1 MPHRQPSTSKP
12 PPVRHPSI
20 REEKAEPRRLSSTR
34 SSTTRNP
41 SVRTVT
47 GGNGPQRRP
56 TAGLQ
61 RVDTLQTRY
70 MEMLLSLD
78 KIPRLHNILASFFG
92 WILLAGFI
100 VFPGTFTSIRDLSD
114 DPELA
119 AKSPT
124 ASAVLGHVQNVPLLV
139 IAAISCGIGAAGLS
153 WLAFRWR
160 SNYVW
165 QLNRIYLPGATNALA
180 GLIST
185 LVVVYS
191 QKHGDWSITAM
202 VTGIV
207 EGADLVIC
215 GGLFVINTLLLK
227 RVQRK
232 HGREMEQL
240 EQGAEEGLFERA
252 GRKLQEPA
260 LEPQSVV

>member
-1 MPHRQPSTSKP
+1 
-12 PPVRHPSI
+12 
-20 REEKAEPRRLSSTR
+20 
-34 SSTTRNP
+34 
-41 SVRTVT
+41 
-47 GGNGPQRRP
+47 
-56 TAGLQ
+56 
-61 RVDTLQTRY
+61 

-114 DPELA
+114 DPDLA
-119 AKSPT
+119 ENSPT
-124 ASAVLGHVQNVPLLV
+124 ASTVLGHVQNVPLLV
-139 IAAISCGIGAAGLS
+139 VAAISCGIGAVGLL

-165 QLNRIYLPGATNALA
+165 LLNRIYLPGATNALA

-191 QKHGDWSITAM
+191 QKHGDWNITAM

-207 EGADLVIC
+207 EGADLAIC
-215 GGLFVINTLLLK
+215 GTLFVFNTLLLK

-232 HGREMEQL
+232 HGREMEQF
-240 EQGAEEGLFERA
+240 EEGAEEGLFERA

>member
-1 MPHRQPSTSKP
+1 MPQRQPSTSKP

-20 REEKAEPRRLSSTR
+20 RTEKPEPRRLSSTR
-34 SSTTRNP
+34 SSTTRNN
-41 SVRTVT
+41 SVRSAT
-47 GGNGPQRRP
+47 GNGPQRRP
-56 TAGLQ
+56 TAGLERQ
-61 RVDTLQTRY
+61 NTLQTRY
-70 MEMLLSLD
+70 MEMLLHLD
-78 KIPRLHNILASFFG
+78 KIPRLHNILAALFG
-92 WILLAGFI
+92 WLLLAGFI
-100 VFPGTFTSIRDLSD
+100 VFPGTFTSIRDLAD

-119 AKSPT
+119 SKSPT
-124 ASAVLGHVQNVPLLV
+124 ASAVLNQVQNIPLLV
-139 IAAISCGIGAAGLS
+139 VAAISCGIGAAGLL
-153 WLAFRWR
+153 WLSFRWR

-165 QLNRIYLPGATNALA
+165 LLNRIYLPGATNALA

-191 QKHGDWSITAM
+191 QKDGQWSVSAM

-207 EGADLVIC
+207 EAADLVVC
-215 GGLFVINTLLLK
+215 AALFVFTTLLLK

-232 HGREMEQL
+232 HGKEMEQL
-240 EQGAEEGLFERA
+240 EQGGEEGLFERA

>member
-1 MPHRQPSTSKP
+1 MPQRQPSTSKP

-20 REEKAEPRRLSSTR
+20 RSEKVEPRRISSTR

-41 SVRTVT
+41 SVRSAT
-47 GGNGPQRRP
+47 GNAPQRRP

-61 RVDTLQTRY
+61 RVNTLQTRY

-92 WILLAGFI
+92 WVLLAGFI

-119 AKSPT
+119 DKSPT
-124 ASAVLGHVQNVPLLV
+124 ASALLSSVQNVPLLV
-139 IAAISCGIGAAGLS
+139 VAAISCGIGAAGLL

-165 QLNRIYLPGATNALA
+165 LLNRIYLPGATNALA

-215 GGLFVINTLLLK
+215 GTLFIFNTLLLN

-232 HGREMEQL
+232 HGREMEQF
-240 EQGAEEGLFERA
+240 EQGGEEGLFEKA

>member
-1 MPHRQPSTSKP
+1 MPHRQPSASKP

-20 REEKAEPRRLSSTR
+20 RSEKVEPRRISSTR

-41 SVRTVT
+41 SVRSAT
-47 GGNGPQRRP
+47 GNGPQRRP

-61 RVDTLQTRY
+61 RANTLQTRY

-92 WILLAGFI
+92 WVLLAGFI

-114 DPELA
+114 DQEIA
-119 AKSPT
+119 DKSPT
-124 ASAVLGHVQNVPLLV
+124 ASALLGSVQNVPLLV
-139 IAAISCGIGAAGLS
+139 IAAISCGIGAAGLL

-165 QLNRIYLPGATNALA
+165 LLNRIYLPGATNALA

-215 GGLFVINTLLLK
+215 GTLFIFNTLLLK

-232 HGREMEQL
+232 HGREMEQF
-240 EQGAEEGLFERA
+240 EQGGEEGLFEKA

>member
-1 MPHRQPSTSKP
+1 
-12 PPVRHPSI
+12 
-20 REEKAEPRRLSSTR
+20 
-34 SSTTRNP
+34 
-41 SVRTVT
+41 
-47 GGNGPQRRP
+47 
-56 TAGLQ
+56 
-61 RVDTLQTRY
+61 
-70 MEMLLSLD
+70 MEMLLHLD
-78 KIPRLHNILASFFG
+78 KIPRLHNILAALFG
-92 WILLAGFI
+92 WLLLAGFI

-124 ASAVLGHVQNVPLLV
+124 ASAVLSHVQNVPLLV
-139 IAAISCGIGAAGLS
+139 IAAISCGIGAAGLL
-153 WLAFRWR
+153 WLSFRWR

-165 QLNRIYLPGATNALA
+165 LLNRIYLPGATNALA

-191 QKHGDWSITAM
+191 QKDGDWSVTAM

-215 GGLFVINTLLLK
+215 GGLFAFTTLLLK
-227 RVQRK
+227 RVQKK
-232 HGREMEQL
+232 HGKELEQL
-240 EQGAEEGLFERA
+240 EQGEEEGLFERA
-252 GRKLQEPA
+252 GRKLQQPA

>member
-20 REEKAEPRRLSSTR
+20 RSEKAGPQRLSSTR

-47 GGNGPQRRP
+47 GNGPERRP
-56 TAGLQ
+56 TAGL
-61 RVDTLQTRY
+61 RRENTLQTRY

-78 KIPRLHNILASFFG
+78 KIPRLHNILAAFFG

-100 VFPGTFTSIRDLSD
+100 VFPGTFTSIRDLSE
-114 DPELA
+114 DPDVA
-119 AKSPT
+119 DKSPA
-124 ASAVLGHVQNVPLLV
+124 ASVILDQVQNVPLLV
-139 IAAISCGIGAAGLS
+139 VAAVCCGIGAAGLL

-165 QLNRIYLPGATNALA
+165 LLNRVYLPGATNALA

-191 QKHGDWSITAM
+191 QKHGDWSVTAK

-207 EGADLVIC
+207 EGADLVVC
-215 GGLFVINTLLLK
+215 GSLFVFNTLLLK

-232 HGREMEQL
+232 HGREMEQF
-240 EQGAEEGLFERA
+240 EQVGEEGLFERA
-252 GRKLQEPA
+252 GRKLQQPA

>member
-1 MPHRQPSTSKP
+1 MPQRQPSTSKP
-12 PPVRHPSI
+12 PAVRHPSI
-20 REEKAEPRRLSSTR
+20 RSEKAGPQRLSSTR

-41 SVRTVT
+41 SVRSAT
-47 GGNGPQRRP
+47 GNGPQRRP

-61 RVDTLQTRY
+61 RANTLQTRY

-114 DPELA
+114 NPELA
-119 AKSPT
+119 DKSP
-124 ASAVLGHVQNVPLLV
+124 AARDVLSQVQNIPLLV
-139 IAAISCGIGAAGLS
+139 IAAICCGIGAAGLL
-153 WLAFRWR
+153 WLVFRWR

-165 QLNRIYLPGATNALA
+165 LLNRIYLPGATNALA
-180 GLIST
+180 GLLST

-191 QKHGDWSITAM
+191 QKHGDWNITAM

-207 EGADLVIC
+207 EAADLVIC
-215 GGLFVINTLLLK
+215 GSLFVFNTLLLK
-227 RVQRK
+227 RVKWK
-232 HGREMEQL
+232 HGREMEQF
-240 EQGAEEGLFERA
+240 EQAGDEGLFERA